1 MIGFILVTHT
11 RIGLE
16 MMAAVEEILKE
27 KPPLLS
33 VGFDPARPLEETK
46 DKIRAAIG
54 ELKDADGIILLTD
67 LYGST
72 PSNLCMGASLKGKME
87 IVTGCNLPM
96 VLKAA
101 TGRFDGNVQET
112 ARFLSEYGRE
122 KIRIAGS
129 E

>member
-27 KPPLLS
+27 KTSLIS
-33 VGFDPARPLEETK
+33 VGFDPSKPLVETEAQ
-46 DKIRAAIG
+46 IREAVG
-54 ELKDADGIILLTD
+54 RLKDAEGIILLTD

-72 PSNLCMGASLKGKME
+72 PSNLCRKAIANGKME

-101 TGRFDGNVQET
+101 TGRFGGDIKET
-112 ARFLSEYGRE
+112 ARFLQEYGRE
-122 KIRIAGS
+122 KIRTVDKG
-129 E
+129 